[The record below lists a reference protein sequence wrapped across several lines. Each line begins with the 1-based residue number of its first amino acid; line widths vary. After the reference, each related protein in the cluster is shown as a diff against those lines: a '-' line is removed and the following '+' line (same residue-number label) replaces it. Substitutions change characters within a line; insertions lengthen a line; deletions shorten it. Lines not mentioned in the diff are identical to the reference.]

1 MKGGDC
7 VAKKKIAEKRDFKAL
22 YEKFLQKIA
31 ESGVLSQD
39 AILAQQMKDF
49 ERMAAMNDVLWK
61 LIESQGYYFID
72 EKTGR
77 MVINPAI
84 GTYNKNVS
92 TLLKTEQM
100 IEEKTKGISVVDE
113 NKSW

>member
-1 MKGGDC
+1 M
-7 VAKKKIAEKRDFKAL
+7 AKKKIAEKRDFKAL

-49 ERMAAMNDVLWK
+49 ERMAAMNDALWK
-61 LIESQGYYFID
+61 LIESQGYHFVD